1 MTSWAQVIQEFR
13 QPLKAW
19 LANSYLTLP
28 NNGISILFLNDNSHK
43 MISNN
48 LYYINQIYPLVQKI
62 NPDIFSLFFI
72 SDDFLVNHLKN
83 DAISFSH
90 FEKQSS
96 S

>member
-43 MISNN
+43 IISNN
-48 LYYINQIYPLVQKI
+48 LYYINQIYPLVQKV

-72 SDDFLVNHLKN
+72 SDDSLVNHLKN

-90 FEKQSS
+90 FEKQFSS
-96 S
+96 

>member
-1 MTSWAQVIQEFR
+1 
-13 QPLKAW
+13 
-19 LANSYLTLP
+19 
-28 NNGISILFLNDNSHK
+28 